1 MPIYIKAVKGIL
13 LLDLMSLNT
22 ICKSYSDSS
31 YLHATYP
38 KLYSFILWLDVYVG
52 FMDGSCITFYILLE
66 FISMVFFI
74 ISVFGIIF
82 F

>member
-13 LLDLMSLNT
+13 LFDLMSLN
-22 ICKSYSDSS
+22 KSYSDSS

-38 KLYSFILWLDVYVG
+38 KLYSFILWLDVYIG